1 LKRKEGIQRIKPDRA
16 SQLRGALKVGA
27 TILIA
32 LGVLAS
38 IAILYKRQ
46 TSSAGIHRMEYE
58 GRVID
63 KSETIVETDLG
74 SRVRRRLLIEGKD
87 GGRFEV
93 AVNEELYARVRK
105 GMWIKRTSKGAE
117 LSWP

>member
-1 LKRKEGIQRIKPDRA
+1 V
-16 SQLRGALKVGA
+16 ALKTGA

-32 LGVLAS
+32 LGVVA
-38 IAILYKRQ
+38 AIVLLYRQQ
-46 TSSAGIHRMEYE
+46 TSSTGLQRMEYE

-63 KSETIVETDLG
+63 KSETFVETDLG
-74 SRVRRRLLIEGKD
+74 SRVQRRLLIEGKD
-87 GGRFEV
+87 GRRFEV

-105 GMWIKRTSKGAE
+105 GMWIKRTSRGAE